1 MRINA
6 VLAGVVLALAT
17 GGCGDVVPTSARR
30 FTATG
35 EIIAL
40 SGGDA
45 GATYACIACH
55 GIDGS
60 GNGAGAPRLAGLD
73 AGYMQR
79 QLAAYADGRRHHA
92 LMAHIAQRLSAADQ
106 LAVSAHYAAMPAATG
121 GKAPAQMHPLWVSGD
136 PARGLQPCALCHG
149 MDGEGGGPAN
159 PPLAGQPAAYLAE
172 QLDAWAIS
180 ARRSD
185 PLNVMQQISV
195 RLTPGE
201 RAALARY
208 AASLPG
214 GPLHRGYPATFPAEH
229 RADPRNDASV
239 RRSHEAAQ

>member
-1 MRINA
+1 MHLKP
-6 VLAGVVLALAT
+6 VLIGVMLAT
-17 GGCGDVVPTSARR
+17 GACGDVVPTSARR

-45 GATYACIACH
+45 GAAYACIACH

-79 QLAAYADGRRHHA
+79 QLAAYADGRRLHPV
-92 LMAHIAQRLSAADQ
+92 MAHVARRLTARDQ
-106 LAVSAHYAAMPAATG
+106 LAVSRHYAALPVPAG
-121 GKAPAQMHPLWVSGD
+121 APVEQHQPPPLWTAGD
-136 PARGLQPCALCHG
+136 PARGIQPCALCHG
-149 MDGEGGGPAN
+149 LNGEGGGPAN

-172 QLDAWAIS
+172 QLHAWARS
-180 ARRSD
+180 DRRSD
-185 PLNVMQQISV
+185 PLNIMQQISV
-195 RLTPGE
+195 RLTPTE
-201 RAALARY
+201 RLALAAH

-214 GPLHRGYPATFPAEH
+214 GPPHREYPATFPAT
-229 RADPRNDASV
+229 RRDDPRNDASAP
-239 RRSHEAAQ
+239 RSHEAAQ